1 MSPKPPRPYLTLHG
15 TVQTPLL
22 QGPSP
27 RCLKVPQ
34 FPWFLLE
41 SSQQD
46 LQLTKDSDLYPPG
59 AVSCRTSCCLGAEG
73 GDRVVRKDPEQDM
86 LQLGVRVEAE
96 KD

>member
-15 TVQTPLL
+15 TLQTPLL

-46 LQLTKDSDLYPPG
+46 LQLTKDSDL
-59 AVSCRTSCCLGAEG
+59 
-73 GDRVVRKDPEQDM
+73 QDD
-86 LQLGVRVEAE
+86 GSVEAPLPSRRGFLQN
-96 KD
+96 KLLLGG

>member
-1 MSPKPPRPYLTLHG
+1 METSTLCAL
-15 TVQTPLL
+15 V
-22 QGPSP
+22 
-27 RCLKVPQ
+27 LKSAERSDIA
-34 FPWFLLE
+34 WGGAI
-41 SSQQD
+41 
-46 LQLTKDSDLYPPG
+46 KDSDLYPPG